1 MFFVYVCILIITN
14 CSSSQP
20 IVQAL
25 VLLLLI
31 LAFQGHPTRL
41 PFLELCFQI
50 LLARYCDYCLKKS
63 SEIFRIKTKG
73 PLESLMNGQRLHVL
87 ELSTAPISGQ
97 LTVSDATKTFETT
110 NESWKRMPSKIDIKC
125 LITCTLQFLVSR
137 RMDRKAYYSN
147 SSEKGRQY
155 I

>member
-1 MFFVYVCILIITN
+1 MFFVYVLTN

-50 LLARYCDYCLKKS
+50 LLPRYCDYCFKKS
-63 SEIFRIKTKG
+63 FEIFRIKTKG
-73 PLESLMNGQRLHVL
+73 PLESSNER
-87 ELSTAPISGQ
+87 TATPCPR
-97 LTVSDATKTFETT
+97 TFYRTHIRVANSFGCDE
-110 NESWKRMPSKIDIKC
+110 NFRNNQSWNRMPSKIDIKC
-125 LITCTLQFLVSR
+125 LMTCTPQSLMSR
-137 RMDRKAYYSN
+137 LMDRKAYYSN